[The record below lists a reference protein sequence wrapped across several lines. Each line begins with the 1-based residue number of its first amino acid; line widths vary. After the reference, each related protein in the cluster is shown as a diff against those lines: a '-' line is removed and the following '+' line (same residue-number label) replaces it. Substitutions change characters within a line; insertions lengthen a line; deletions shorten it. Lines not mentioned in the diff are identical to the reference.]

1 MSFLRP
7 EVLVQTDPVKMSEGV
22 ENHKVVLMEHELVV
36 DGVTLRE
43 TKEMSTVHSD
53 AGGPDQVILVHT
65 RMIGDRAYQVRET
78 KQGDQVIDATVN
90 TTLSESEV
98 QQFEDD
104 WKQMWNPAISDT
116 QAAQEILPALEME
129 QQRKDA

>member
-1 MSFLRP
+1 
-7 EVLVQTDPVKMSEGV
+7 MSEGV